1 MLIKEISTTPP
12 LTPDQQKIEVMKLQ
26 IKNSQ
31 KAVKAEKARQKIQS
45 GQKELS
51 KSFFS

>member
-1 MLIKEISTTPP
+1 MLIKEISTIKP
-12 LTPDQQKIEVMKLQ
+12 LTPDQQKIKAMNLQ

-31 KAVKAEKARQKIQS
+31 KAVKAEKAKQKIQK

-51 KSFFS
+51 NI